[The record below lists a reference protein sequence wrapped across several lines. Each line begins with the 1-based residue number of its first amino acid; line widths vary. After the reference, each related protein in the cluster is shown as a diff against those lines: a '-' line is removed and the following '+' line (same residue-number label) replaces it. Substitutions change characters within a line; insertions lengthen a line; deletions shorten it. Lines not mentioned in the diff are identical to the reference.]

1 MGIIHITVTT
11 KKILLHEDKVW
22 EVRSRKEN
30 KGCWYFSIK
39 FSLKVLPYYQKKKR
53 FSRHTMMPLF
63 IKFPELF
70 PGLYVLSIRPVIKI
84 CFVFLDLAG
93 STTFYMALRFLDIRP

>member
-1 MGIIHITVTT
+1 
-11 KKILLHEDKVW
+11 
-22 EVRSRKEN
+22 
-30 KGCWYFSIK
+30 
-39 FSLKVLPYYQKKKR
+39 
-53 FSRHTMMPLF
+53 MMPLF

-93 STTFYMALRFLDIRP
+93 STTFYIALRFSDIRP